1 MVDLFH
7 HNEIARAVRLL
18 CQSSVALTQD
28 TNGTDTVWVG
38 SNELFAV
45 NDTVELVDDD
55 SSPEQHQVINK
66 IDLSKV
72 QLDGSVTGSFTVA
85 NNAVL
90 RLSPPVLPDLKWV
103 GQGSPEIM
111 PQPPDVQFP
120 AIIVQPATLNQ
131 PFGDGTNR
139 SFRQDYHYL
148 IYYLHRPAGGDPS
161 SPQTLA
167 EVGKLFNLL
176 MGDMY
181 LGGSC
186 WYSQVIRLEPTPA
199 VQKQLRQRDIPI
211 SVVEL
216 ELVARRLE
224 TTG

>member
-28 TNGTDTVWVG
+28 TDGTDTVWVG

-45 NDTVELVDDD
+45 NDTVELLDDD
-55 SSPEQHQVINK
+55 TSAEQHQVAAK
-66 IDLSKV
+66 VGLTKV
-72 QLDGSVTGSFTVA
+72 QLDEVVTGTFTVA
-85 NNAVL
+85 NNAAL
-90 RLSPPVLPDLKWV
+90 RLAPAVLPDLKWV

-120 AIIVQPATLNQ
+120 AIVVQPATLEQ
-131 PFGDGTNR
+131 PIGDGTNR

-148 IYYLHRPAGGDPS
+148 IYYLCRPAIGDPS
-161 SPQTLA
+161 NPPMLEES
-167 EVGKLFNLL
+167 GKLFNLL
-176 MGDMY
+176 MQDMY

-186 WYSQVIRLEPTPA
+186 WYSQVIRLEPAPK
-199 VQKQLRQRDIPI
+199 VQQQFLRRDIPV

-224 TTG
+224 TP

>member
-18 CQSSVALTQD
+18 CQSCVALTQD
-28 TNGTDTVWVG
+28 SDGTDTVWVG
-38 SNELFAV
+38 SNELFSV
-45 NDTVELVDDD
+45 NDMVEVVDDD
-55 SSPEQHQVINK
+55 STAEEHQVADK
-66 IDLSKV
+66 VGLSEV
-72 QLDGSVTGSFTVA
+72 QLDAAVTGNFTVA

-90 RLSPPVLPDLKWV
+90 RLSSPLLSDLKWV

-120 AIIVQPATLNQ
+120 AIIVQPATLDQ

-148 IYYLHRPAGGDPS
+148 IYYLYRPAGGDPS
-161 SPQTLA
+161 NPQTLQEA
-167 EVGKLFNLL
+167 GKLFNLL

-186 WYSQVIRLEPTPA
+186 WYSQVIRLEPTPQ
-199 VQKQLRQRDIPI
+199 VQEWFRQRDIAL

-224 TTG
+224 AGG